1 MILIPFV
8 SRSTEILSDER
19 SFVIFTYVWSNNS
32 TGSSLTNLSPGT
44 YSVTVTDNLNC
55 IENLNNLIVDEP
67 LPISASVSTINVS
80 CYGSNDGNATIL
92 SNNNI
97 NSYIWS
103 DGQITQTAT
112 GLSPGSYSFTIID
125 VDNCTYSDTIT
136 IFEPPPLNLSLFV
149 FNESCPGASD
159 GSILVDVQGSSTPP
173 GNISNLTYC
182 QSSSN
187 ISDFPGN
194 LDAII
199 EEVVLIG
206 DANNIINNTSGVV
219 DYYED
224 YTTTMF
230 ADLTE
235 GQSYTIDLVLGDL
248 SQGSYPT
255 GAKVYIDFNI
265 DGDFNDVGEE
275 VGVLNNTGS
284 SPNIG
289 SINFIVPTTG
299 FYGPSRMRVVSQ
311 DAFMYPTSSIGPCD
325 FADPNVINA
334 TPWFGATEDYSI
346 VLNNSNLNLTYLWN
360 NGANSDSIFNLSAGL
375 YSITVSDQNGC
386 SVSDTANVNT
396 NSSNISVSAGVDHI
410 ISNRGTPNSLL
421 ASSISNGS
429 YSWTPSNLLAN
440 PNTQNPNFISSLNTT
455 TIFSVNLTDI
465 NGCIA
470 SDSVTVYVNP
480 SPTASINANPNPA
493 FLGEDI
499 KLNARTNIPVN
510 RYRFQYNNGN
520 GWQNIITINNGGWGT
535 SNTEYYNNIITNTQ
549 FRVRVRED
557 WGCAVS
563 PWSTIVNVPIN
574 FVSTPFIS
582 HN

>member
-1 MILIPFV
+1 MFFSARSQCLGPQSYNLSPAGPYSPGQVVTVEYTLSSFVQYNLNWIIAFDLDLGPGWINPTSIVSPANSNTNSSAGTGYWQWDNQNTYPSGLNFGPGWRFINTAGNNNWGSSSTGPFV
-8 SRSTEILSDER
+8 MTFQVTVGPSCDPDDLSIDM
-19 SFVIFTYVWSNNS
+19 SVIGDCQTGGWSNGDCCPIVPYSIYSGSIVSAGYSLNPTINDISCNGFSDGAIDLNISGGSPPYTYVWSNNS

-187 ISDFPGN
+187 TSDFPGN

-206 DANNIINNTSGVV
+206 DANNIINNTSGVD

-248 SQGSYPT
+248 S
-255 GAKVYIDFNI
+255 
-265 DGDFNDVGEE
+265 
-275 VGVLNNTGS
+275 
-284 SPNIG
+284 
-289 SINFIVPTTG
+289 
-299 FYGPSRMRVVSQ
+299 
-311 DAFMYPTSSIGPCD
+311 
-325 FADPNVINA
+325 
-334 TPWFGATEDYSI
+334 
-346 VLNNSNLNLTYLWN
+346 
-360 NGANSDSIFNLSAGL
+360 
-375 YSITVSDQNGC
+375 
-386 SVSDTANVNT
+386 
-396 NSSNISVSAGVDHI
+396 
-410 ISNRGTPNSLL
+410 
-421 ASSISNGS
+421 
-429 YSWTPSNLLAN
+429 
-440 PNTQNPNFISSLNTT
+440 
-455 TIFSVNLTDI
+455 
-465 NGCIA
+465 
-470 SDSVTVYVNP
+470 
-480 SPTASINANPNPA
+480 
-493 FLGEDI
+493 
-499 KLNARTNIPVN
+499 
-510 RYRFQYNNGN
+510 
-520 GWQNIITINNGGWGT
+520 
-535 SNTEYYNNIITNTQ
+535 
-549 FRVRVRED
+549 
-557 WGCAVS
+557 
-563 PWSTIVNVPIN
+563 
-574 FVSTPFIS
+574 
-582 HN
+582 